1 MGDEVIF
8 LFMEKAFDEAAFYFI
23 RDIFVPQQAVFY
35 FFVTFLSDA
44 GVHLDLS
51 INLALLYQIIIPF
64 NIIQLTITA
73 SDCSQAQSVSA
84 ETYPT

>member
-1 MGDEVIF
+1 MGDEVIL

-35 FFVTFLSDA
+35 CFMTFLSDT

-51 INLALLYQIIIPF
+51 ITLEWPYQIIIFHLLSF
-64 NIIQLTITA
+64 N
-73 SDCSQAQSVSA
+73 
-84 ETYPT
+84 